1 MSKLRYDEIFNSR
14 RILKWRR
21 HDQCDDP
28 ESISFVSESDLIE
41 VITRIG
47 FGLDQVQG
55 WEEYIDPLEKFKNK
69 DSKIVVTIYGVDEV
83 ILLED
88 YDYFNAVMLQFIST
102 QQKYDIKERT

>member
-28 ESISFVSESDLIE
+28 ESISFIPESNLIE

-47 FGLDQVQG
+47 FGLDQV
-55 WEEYIDPLEKFKNK
+55 
-69 DSKIVVTIYGVDEV
+69 
-83 ILLED
+83 
-88 YDYFNAVMLQFIST
+88 
-102 QQKYDIKERT
+102 